1 MSRSHVDLLAADRA
15 HLIHPL
21 HNPTL
26 HESAHIWTRGEGAL
40 LFDAEGHEF
49 IDVLSGL
56 WNVVAGHG
64 RRELIEAARLQAEQL
79 SYCSLYSG
87 SSNIPAIEL
96 AERLAGIRQK
106 VRVAQVAEDI
116 PAEHLAQPGRAVSH
130 NLAALLRECE

>member
-96 AERLAGIRQK
+96 AERLAGMTYPSINRFFFTSGGCESIESCLKTARYYLHMQG
-106 VRVAQVAEDI
+106 
-116 PAEHLAQPGRAVSH
+116 QPD
-130 NLAALLRECE
+130 